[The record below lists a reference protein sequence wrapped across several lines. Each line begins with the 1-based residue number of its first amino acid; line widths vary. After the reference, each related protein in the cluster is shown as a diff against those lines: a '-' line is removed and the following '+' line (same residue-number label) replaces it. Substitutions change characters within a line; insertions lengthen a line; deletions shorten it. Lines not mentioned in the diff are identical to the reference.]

1 MPPASGMLDR
11 LLNENLELTEQVTS
25 LSQERA
31 TLKHR
36 LMYLERQ
43 LRHSEN
49 ELAKVTSETENRP
62 ISDVTSNHK
71 VRRKYSYMSNLV
83 LNSYIKG
90 ACSHTLKLDSIF
102 LFLHPLLLHLQIQR
116 LYERYLR
123 AESFRKA
130 LVYQKRYLLL
140 LLGGFQECEQA
151 TLCLIARMGA
161 RPSTMLTT
169 QQRPLVR
176 FRSAVRAVIAVSR

>member
-71 VRRKYSYMSNLV
+71 VRRKYSYMSNLF
-83 LNSYIKG
+83 LNS
-90 ACSHTLKLDSIF
+90 
-102 LFLHPLLLHLQIQR
+102 
-116 LYERYLR
+116 
-123 AESFRKA
+123 
-130 LVYQKRYLLL
+130 
-140 LLGGFQECEQA
+140 
-151 TLCLIARMGA
+151 
-161 RPSTMLTT
+161 
-169 QQRPLVR
+169 
-176 FRSAVRAVIAVSR
+176 